1 MVRKS
6 AKLWLDSDPHPDCA
20 TVAHLLLDCSS
31 SRPATFLARTG
42 HAPACQQRRP
52 TNCPYHRHVTNLPD
66 LSVTRRRTLLDMEV
80 TLSFNELLRARQAPP
95 TRQTFTLAQID
106 GFLQTASSINRDI
119 TTLHHELSSIRQA
132 YLSTAAPRKTQ
143 LRRNTGGDPHDKPVY
158 LTDAERNSID
168 RDAKDMLRALS
179 ARINVLTQEEIQRQ
193 EAAARAIKQKYA
205 RGLRALTGWAAGAGL
220 GDKDGGAA
228 AKSPEHAAAVEAEKQ
243 VIEHRGGVIVYLQQK
258 LQLAATLQRTM
269 METRLAREMEKNR
282 SVLAKARG
290 AQQLPPSLANEF
302 GFDEPPVVASSS
314 VPVEEEEAKK
324 RQGASDL
331 DLTDEQRQMFERDN
345 QDMLKHYS
353 SATEKVKT
361 VEKSLVEIAELQQM
375 LVDNLTV
382 QSAHIEQLVAD
393 SERTEENVG
402 GGNKELKK
410 AASRK
415 FSQARCTFYAAS
427 ALCTFLILWDLI
439 I

>member
-1 MVRKS
+1 
-6 AKLWLDSDPHPDCA
+6 
-20 TVAHLLLDCSS
+20 
-31 SRPATFLARTG
+31 
-42 HAPACQQRRP
+42 
-52 TNCPYHRHVTNLPD
+52 
-66 LSVTRRRTLLDMEV
+66 MEV
-80 TLSFNELLRARQAPP
+80 TPSFNELLKARRAPP
-95 TRQTFTLAQID
+95 TRQALTLDQID
-106 GFLQTASSINRDI
+106 GFLQTASAINRDI

-132 YLSTAAPRKTQ
+132 YLSTAAPRKTH
-143 LRRNTGGDPHDKPVY
+143 LRRNTGADPHDKPVF

-179 ARINVLTQEEIQRQ
+179 ARINVLTQGEIKRQ
-193 EAAARAIKQKYA
+193 EAAAQAIKQKYA
-205 RGLRALTGWAAGAGL
+205 RGLRALTGWAGGAGL
-220 GDKDGGAA
+220 GDKEGNAA
-228 AKSPEHAAAVEAEKQ
+228 AKSPEHAAAIEAERQ
-243 VIEHRGGVIVYLQQK
+243 IIEHRGVVIVYLQQK
-258 LQLAATLQRTM
+258 LQSAATLQRTM

-290 AQQLPPSLANEF
+290 AQQLPPSLAKEF
-302 GFDEPPVVASSS
+302 GFDEPVIVSSS
-314 VPVEEEEAKK
+314 VPIEEEESKK
-324 RQGASDL
+324 RQASDL
-331 DLTDEQRQMFERDN
+331 ELTDEQRQMFERDN

-375 LVDNLTV
+375 LVDNLTI

-402 GGNKELKK
+402 GGNKQLKK
-410 AASRK
+410 ATSRK

>member
-1 MVRKS
+1 
-6 AKLWLDSDPHPDCA
+6 
-20 TVAHLLLDCSS
+20 
-31 SRPATFLARTG
+31 
-42 HAPACQQRRP
+42 
-52 TNCPYHRHVTNLPD
+52 
-66 LSVTRRRTLLDMEV
+66 MEV
-80 TLSFNELLRARQAPP
+80 TSSFNELLKARQAPP
-95 TRQTFTLAQID
+95 TRQTLTLAQID

-119 TTLHHELSSIRQA
+119 TTLHHELTTIRQA
-132 YLSTAAPRKTQ
+132 YLSTAAPRKTH
-143 LRRNTGGDPHDKPVY
+143 LRRNIGGDGQDKPVF

-168 RDAKDMLRALS
+168 RDAKDMVRALS
-179 ARINVLTQEEIQRQ
+179 ARINVLTQEEIKRQ
-193 EAAARAIKQKYA
+193 EAAAQAIKKKHA
-205 RGLRALTGWAAGAGL
+205 RGLRALTGWASGAGM
-220 GDKDGGAA
+220 GDKEGNAA
-228 AKSPEHAAAVEAEKQ
+228 TKSAEHAAAIEAERQ
-243 VIEHRGGVIVYLQQK
+243 IIEHRGGVIVYLQQK
-258 LQLAATLQRTM
+258 LQSAATLQRTM

-290 AQQLPPSLANEF
+290 AQQLPPSLAKEF
-302 GFDEPPVVASSS
+302 GLDESPLPTHSFS
-314 VPVEEEEAKK
+314 VEEEEAKK
-324 RQGASDL
+324 RQATDL

-410 AASRK
+410 ATSRN